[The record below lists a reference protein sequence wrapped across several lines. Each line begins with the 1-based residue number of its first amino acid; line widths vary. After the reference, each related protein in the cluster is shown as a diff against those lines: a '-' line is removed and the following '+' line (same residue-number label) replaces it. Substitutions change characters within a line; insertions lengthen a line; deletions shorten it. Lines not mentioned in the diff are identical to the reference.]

1 MNDEGIRMYEV
12 ESSNVEAIGFTLDNA
27 TAARLA
33 LAAVSGEVRDPPME
47 EAAVVGTM
55 CIRFKGGRTYE
66 YRNVPAFV
74 YIMIANAPSVGSV
87 VQLFKKGRFMKDYRQ
102 V

>member
-1 MNDEGIRMYEV
+1 MTDENIRMHEV
-12 ESSNVEAIGFTLDNA
+12 ESSNVEAIGFALDNA
-27 TAARLA
+27 TAKRLA
-33 LAAVSGEVRDPPME
+33 LIAASGEESDMPMA

-66 YRNVPAFV
+66 YENVPAFV
-74 YIMIANAPSVGSV
+74 YTLIANDPSIGGV
-87 VQLFKKGRFMKDYRQ
+87 VQLFKKGRFMEDYHQ